1 MTRRRKKKDENL
13 FQRRFRNRMLLVAVT
28 FGVAGLLLGARA
40 VNLQFIDQEFF
51 ARQGDARQMRVV
63 QTAAH
68 RGTITDRRG
77 EPLAVSSPVDSVWV
91 DPRELRNAPERIPQ
105 LAEAVGRD
113 ADWILRAVSSQ
124 SDREFLYLRRHMS
137 PRHAQAVMDLGIRGV
152 HLQREYRRFYPAGEV
167 AGHLLGFTDID
178 DAGQEGLEL
187 AYDHW
192 LAGEHGQKR
201 VRRDRLGN
209 VIEDVESIRE
219 PRPGRD
225 LRLSLDLRIQY
236 LAYRELKRAVQAHRA
251 RSGSMVILDLRSGE
265 VLAMV
270 NQPSFNPNDRSQ
282 LNAEN
287 YRNRATND
295 IFEPGS
301 SIKPLL
307 VAAALE
313 SGRFDLES
321 QIDTGPGWFT
331 VGAKTIEDHRNLGE
345 IDLGTLLLRSSN
357 VGASKV
363 ALALEPEQLWGAL
376 RRFGLGEV
384 SATGF
389 PGESAGVLTEPSLW
403 RPIGQATLA
412 YGYGLSVTPLQ
423 LAHAYAVLGAGGRAA
438 PVSMLAL
445 DRPPQSRQVIEPGV
459 ADAVLELMEPV
470 VSREGTAPKA
480 AIAGYRVAGKTGTAR
495 KFTAGGYHEDR
506 YLSVFAGV
514 APASEP
520 RLAAVVLINE
530 PDAGVYYGGEVA
542 APVFSRVIGDTLR
555 ILGIP
560 PDDGTDARSV
570 GTLVQAAPGQA
581 PGQIAGRP

>member
-1 MTRRRKKKDENL
+1 MKRRRDTVS
-13 FQRRFRNRMLLVAVT
+13 FQRSFRRRMLFVAV
-28 FGVAGLLLGARA
+28 GLVGLGATLAARA
-40 VNLQFIDQEFF
+40 VNLQFVDQEFF

-63 QTAAH
+63 EIAAH

-91 DPRELRNAPERIPQ
+91 NPRELRNAAAEIPR
-105 LAEAVGRD
+105 LAAAVGRD
-113 ADWILRAVSSQ
+113 PQWLLRAVSAQ
-124 SDREFLYLRRHMS
+124 PEREFLYLRRHL
-137 PRHAQAVMDLGIRGV
+137 PPAEAEAVMRLGIPGV
-152 HLQREYRRFYPAGEV
+152 YLQREYRRFYPAGEV
-167 AGHLLGFTDID
+167 AGHVLGFTDID
-178 DAGQEGLEL
+178 DVGQEGLEL

-192 LAGEHGQKR
+192 LGGAHGSKR

-209 VIEDVESIRE
+209 AIEDVESIRD

-225 LRLSLDLRIQY
+225 LRTSIDLRIQY

-251 RSGSMVILDLRSGE
+251 QSGSMVILDVRTGE

-282 LNAEN
+282 LSAER

-301 SIKPLL
+301 SIKPLI

-313 SGRFDLES
+313 SGKFDVAS
-321 QIDTGPGWFT
+321 VIDTGPGWFT
-331 VGAKTIEDHRNLGE
+331 VGAKTIEDKDNLGK
-345 IDLGTLLLRSSN
+345 IDLETLLIRSSN

-363 ALALEPEQLWGAL
+363 ALALEPEQLWGEL
-376 RRFGLGEV
+376 RRFGIGEV

-389 PGESAGVLTEPSLW
+389 PGESAGVLMEPALW

-423 LAHAYAVLGAGGRAA
+423 LAHAYAVLGAGGRAV
-438 PVSMLAL
+438 PVSLLAL
-445 DRPPQSRQVIEPGV
+445 DRPAQSRQVIDAGV
-459 ADAVLELMEPV
+459 AATVLGMLEPV
-470 VSREGTAPKA
+470 TSARGTAPKA

-495 KFTAGGYHEDR
+495 KFTRGGYHADR

-514 APASEP
+514 APASDP
-520 RLAAVVLINE
+520 RLAAVVLIDE
-530 PDAGVYYGGEVA
+530 PSAGVYYGGEVA
-542 APVFSRVIGDTLR
+542 GPVFSRVVGDALR

-560 PDDGTDARSV
+560 PDDGEDARSV
-570 GTLVQAAPGQA
+570 GTLVQAM
-581 PGQIAGRP
+581 GRK

>member
-1 MTRRRKKKDENL
+1 MRRVHDQTL
-13 FQRRFRNRMLLVAVT
+13 FQRRFRRRLLFAAAA
-28 FGVAGLLLGARA
+28 FALMGVALAVRA
-40 VNLQFIDQEFF
+40 VNLQFVDQAFF

-63 QTAAH
+63 QIAAH
-68 RGTITDRRG
+68 RGSITDRRG

-91 DPRELRNAPERIPQ
+91 NPRELRNAPAEIPR
-105 LAEAVGRD
+105 LAKAVGRD
-113 ADWILRAVSSQ
+113 VDWLMRAVSAQ
-124 SDREFLYLRRHMS
+124 PEREFLYLRRHL
-137 PRHAQAVMDLGIRGV
+137 PPAEAEAVVQLGIPGV

-167 AGHLLGFTDID
+167 TGHVLGFTNID

-192 LAGEHGQKR
+192 LAGEHGAKR

-209 VIEDVESIRE
+209 AIEDVESIRE

-225 LRLSLDLRIQY
+225 LRSSLDLRIQY

-251 RSGSMVILDLRSGE
+251 QSGSIVILDIRTGE
-265 VLAMV
+265 VLAMA
-270 NQPSFNPNDRSQ
+270 NQPSFNPNDRGQ
-282 LNAEN
+282 LSAER

-301 SIKPLL
+301 SIKPLV

-313 SGRFDLES
+313 SGRFKADS
-321 QIDTGPGWFT
+321 MVDTSPGWMT
-331 VGAKTIEDHRNLGE
+331 VGTKTIEDKNNLGR
-345 IDLGTLLLRSSN
+345 IDLATLLIRSSN

-363 ALALEPEQLWGAL
+363 ALALDPEQLWREL

-389 PGESAGVLTEPSLW
+389 PGESAGVLMEPDLW

-423 LAHAYAVLGAGGRAA
+423 LAYAYSILGSGGSAV
-438 PVSMLAL
+438 PVSLLAV
-445 DRPPQSRQVIEPGV
+445 DRPPPPRQVVDAG
-459 ADAVLELMEPV
+459 AARAVLAMMEPV
-470 VSREGTAPKA
+470 ATDLGTAPKA
-480 AIAGYRVAGKTGTAR
+480 AIPGYRIAGKTGTAR
-495 KFTAGGYHEDR
+495 KFTTGGYHADR

-514 APASEP
+514 APASKP
-520 RLAAVVLINE
+520 RLAAVVLIDE
-530 PDAGVYYGGEVA
+530 PSAGVYYGGEVA
-542 APVFSRVIGDTLR
+542 GPVFSRVIGDALR

-560 PDDGTDARSV
+560 PDDGDRARSV
-570 GTLVQAAPGQA
+570 GTLVQAM
-581 PGQIAGRP
+581 GRP